1 MAWNIHGAASAVRQQ
16 ANDQAGHIEFKDKV
30 WSTFMSQ
37 AVDETDG
44 AASLLHRPDYAPP
57 GGTTMMM
64 MQPHIPDVGTGAY
77 DDVEK
82 CLAMIHKV
90 KVDGKGLKIVYVF
103 GDQQVPVKN
112 FNIYAYFNSGS
123 HANAYLNHH
132 THPPRA
138 VIQPYGMA

>member
-1 MAWNIHGAASAVRQQ
+1 
-16 ANDQAGHIEFKDKV
+16 
-30 WSTFMSQ
+30 MSQ

-57 GGTTMMM
+57 GGTTLMM

-90 KVDGKGLKIVYVF
+90 KVEGKGLRTE
-103 GDQQVPVKN
+103 GDNWGP
-112 FNIYAYFNSGS
+112 
-123 HANAYLNHH
+123 LNYELV
-132 THPPRA
+132 R
-138 VIQPYGMA
+138 VQYSR

>member
-1 MAWNIHGAASAVRQQ
+1 
-16 ANDQAGHIEFKDKV
+16 
-30 WSTFMSQ
+30 MSQ